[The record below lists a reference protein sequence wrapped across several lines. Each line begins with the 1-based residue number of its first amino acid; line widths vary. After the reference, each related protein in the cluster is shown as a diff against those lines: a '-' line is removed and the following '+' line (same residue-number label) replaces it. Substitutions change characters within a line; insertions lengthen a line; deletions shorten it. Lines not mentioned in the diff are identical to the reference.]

1 MKKSYALPILL
12 IGTLLFSDH
21 LYAQFSWRADTPA
34 FPDADLDGHTY
45 TNVGGTPSRDI
56 TLSPFSQGSALGWQS
71 TNPRVAASGTSR
83 LLLGV
88 NHTSNNSTD
97 ASVSLTM
104 TFSSAVCGLTF
115 SIYEIDRGGASA
127 PYSYVD
133 EVALTATADGGGSVT
148 PTITPSVYASVTGSV
163 ITGIGS
169 DGTSSPGAPTTI
181 TYSGCVKTLTITY
194 RTGANAQPNPSIQLV
209 SIGDMNWNDPM
220 PVNLLFFQ
228 TESQQTGVS
237 LAWRTSE
244 ETNNSHFDVEHSTNA
259 QSFEAIGRVGG
270 QGNSDALN
278 NYTFTHDSPRLGI
291 NYYRLKQVD
300 FDGKFEYS
308 RIESVYFDGSGSFRV
323 YPNPTSD
330 RLTVELP
337 KDTEVSKL
345 ELLDIVGR
353 SLRQFNSREEVSLRS
368 VPVGQYW
375 LRVQTTNGLVLK
387 QMVLKQE

>member
-1 MKKSYALPILL
+1 MKKIY
-12 IGTLLFSDH
+12 
-21 LYAQFSWRADTPA
+21 
-34 FPDADLDGHTY
+34 
-45 TNVGGTPSRDI
+45 
-56 TLSPFSQGSALGWQS
+56 LSVVIVLSSVFCVFGQK
-71 TNPRVAASGTSR
+71 SR
-83 LLLGV
+83 LFISEF
-88 NHTSNNSTD
+88 HYDNNSTD
-97 ASVSLTM
+97 TGEFIEVSGPAGVNVSGCSLVLYNGSGAAVTAATVYSTVPLTGM
-104 TFSSAVCGLTF
+104 IDNENSSGVGALSFSYPVDGIQNGGNDGIALVCDGTVNHFISYEGTFTPAAGTPAAGLTPTDVGV
-115 SIYEIDRGGASA
+115 SEPSTA
-127 PYSYVD
+127 P
-133 EVALTATADGGGSVT
+133 
-148 PTITPSVYASVTGSV
+148 
-163 ITGIGS
+163 IGS
-169 DGTSSPGAPTTI
+169 
-181 TYSGCVKTLTITY
+181 
-194 RTGANAQPNPSIQLV
+194 SIQLLTTGPTTTGW
-209 SIGDMNWNDPM
+209 SYSSGSNSAGTYNSPLAL
-220 PVNLLFFQ
+220 PVRLASFNA
-228 TESQQTGVS
+228 ESLQTGVA

-278 NYTFTHDSPRLGI
+278 NYAFTHDSPRLGI